1 MVNCREC
8 GIDFEP
14 TPDEVNQAVD
24 EILETSLNHAVRV
37 GGACPLCGH
46 SKNVPVS
53 HRKTTQFALLLACL
67 SILIGIAVVVH
78 QSRQTERNVAANEA
92 LSRLNTSPVVTN
104 VLGSPLTL
112 GTVSGDVLKDETG
125 WNEAQ
130 LELRV
135 HGPLG
140 QGTAHVIAG
149 RGKGQWIFDTLEVL
163 ASELH
168 KKINVISG
176 SVVEYEPG
184 AYVDVHTQVA
194 RVGSQE
200 MPIEVPPPSWNGE
213 YPCIYATVAGHKI
226 APTLGQCVLGQRNTD
241 PIERYEADLR
251 YGSFVMRET
260 DLYAAGSVEIPLT
273 RTYTSTDWMHPNH
286 VHAFGQNT
294 NHPFDIAPVGS
305 RNPYTY
311 LLILLEDGDFLFF
324 SRVSK
329 GTGYADAV
337 YRHSETSTRYY
348 KSTIAWNGHGWTM
361 KLADGSTI
369 VFPESYNA
377 SNMAQGAPTEMTGTN
392 GAKLELHRDGKRDL
406 QEIRSSSGEAIH
418 FTYDRQSRIVRAED
432 LSQHWA
438 TYQYNNDGMLTD
450 VQRSSGESRH
460 FSYDGPLMTSIADET
475 GQVLVRNEY
484 ENRTL
489 IGQAFV
495 NGEVYHYQYQNP
507 SNHVYADTVTITM
520 PDKTRRII
528 SVKDSVPNYIKQF
541 PGVQN

>member
-163 ASELH
+163 APELH

-305 RNPYTY
+305 RNPYKLSPATRTAHCVHRLRIEWTVKGRFY
-311 LLILLEDGDFLFF
+311 PIHKNKPQRISLRWARRQPWAR
-324 SRVSK
+324 SR
-329 GTGYADAV
+329 
-337 YRHSETSTRYY
+337 
-348 KSTIAWNGHGWTM
+348 
-361 KLADGSTI
+361 
-369 VFPESYNA
+369 
-377 SNMAQGAPTEMTGTN
+377 GA
-392 GAKLELHRDGKRDL
+392 R
-406 QEIRSSSGEAIH
+406 RS
-418 FTYDRQSRIVRAED
+418 VRAD
-432 LSQHWA
+432 VGRHVSLQNLVGMA
-438 TYQYNNDGMLTD
+438 TKL
-450 VQRSSGESRH
+450 
-460 FSYDGPLMTSIADET
+460 L
-475 GQVLVRNEY
+475 
-484 ENRTL
+484 
-489 IGQAFV
+489 
-495 NGEVYHYQYQNP
+495 
-507 SNHVYADTVTITM
+507 
-520 PDKTRRII
+520 
-528 SVKDSVPNYIKQF
+528 
-541 PGVQN
+541 

>member
-1 MVNCREC
+1 MGPEESVFDRS
-8 GIDFEP
+8 F
-14 TPDEVNQAVD
+14 DE
-24 EILETSLNHAVRV
+24 
-37 GGACPLCGH
+37 
-46 SKNVPVS
+46 
-53 HRKTTQFALLLACL
+53 
-67 SILIGIAVVVH
+67 
-78 QSRQTERNVAANEA
+78 
-92 LSRLNTSPVVTN
+92 SPVVTN

-194 RVGSQE
+194 RVGSKE

-213 YPCIYATVAGHKI
+213 YRCIYATVAGHKI

-305 RNPYTY
+305 RNPYKLSPATRTAHCVHRLRIEWTVKGRFY
-311 LLILLEDGDFLFF
+311 PIHKNKPQRISLRWARRQPWAR
-324 SRVSK
+324 SR
-329 GTGYADAV
+329 
-337 YRHSETSTRYY
+337 
-348 KSTIAWNGHGWTM
+348 
-361 KLADGSTI
+361 
-369 VFPESYNA
+369 
-377 SNMAQGAPTEMTGTN
+377 GA
-392 GAKLELHRDGKRDL
+392 R
-406 QEIRSSSGEAIH
+406 RS
-418 FTYDRQSRIVRAED
+418 VRAD
-432 LSQHWA
+432 VGRHVSLQNLVGMA
-438 TYQYNNDGMLTD
+438 TKL
-450 VQRSSGESRH
+450 
-460 FSYDGPLMTSIADET
+460 L
-475 GQVLVRNEY
+475 
-484 ENRTL
+484 
-489 IGQAFV
+489 
-495 NGEVYHYQYQNP
+495 
-507 SNHVYADTVTITM
+507 
-520 PDKTRRII
+520 
-528 SVKDSVPNYIKQF
+528 
-541 PGVQN
+541 